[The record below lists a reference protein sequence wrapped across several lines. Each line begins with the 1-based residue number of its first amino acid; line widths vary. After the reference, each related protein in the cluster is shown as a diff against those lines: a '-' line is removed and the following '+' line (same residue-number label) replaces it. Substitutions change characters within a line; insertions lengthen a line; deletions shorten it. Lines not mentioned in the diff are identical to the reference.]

1 MSTTITETIK
11 KIADSASAEIDL
23 TTTDKQVIR
32 LNCVYKVS
40 DAPNFFLVFPPK
52 TLPPDINTDQYCPI
66 SIKNGK
72 SSLTLTARILEISGD
87 RTIELSA
94 KNSIKPESLRE
105 YFRVDT
111 RVAINA
117 HFEPETPDGKIQS
130 WELEGQTLDLSAS
143 GMLAILPEEPPTKY
157 QIDIE
162 IYLKGM
168 KKNVHCSGHL
178 IRCKRLRK
186 GRYQVAFHFDSISQK
201 HRDTI
206 ISFCL
211 QEQRNNLREKIQTA
225 G

>member
-1 MSTTITETIK
+1 MSAPITKTIK
-11 KIADSASAEIDL
+11 NLADSESAEIDL

-52 TLPPDINTDQYCPI
+52 TLPSNIDTDQYCPI

-72 SSLTLTARILEISGD
+72 SPLTLTARILEITGD

-94 KNSIKPESLRE
+94 KNSINPESLRE

-117 HFEPETPDGKIQS
+117 HFEPELPGGKLQS
-130 WELEGQTLDLSAS
+130 WKLVGQTLDLSAS
-143 GMLAILPEEPPTKY
+143 GMLAILPEEPPTRHL
-157 QIDIE
+157 ITIE
-162 IYLKGM
+162 INLKGVE
-168 KKNVHCSGHL
+168 KHIQCLGH
-178 IRCKRLRK
+178 IVRCKRLRK
-186 GRYQVAFHFDSISQK
+186 GSYQVAFHFDSISPK

-206 ISFCL
+206 IAFCL

>member
-1 MSTTITETIK
+1 VSAPITKTIK
-11 KIADSASAEIDL
+11 KIADSESAEIDL
-23 TTTDKQVIR
+23 TTKDKQVIR

-52 TLPPDINTDQYCPI
+52 TLPSDIDIDKYCPI

-72 SSLTLTARILEISGD
+72 SSLTLNASIIEISGD

-117 HFEPETPDGKIQS
+117 HFEPESPNGKIHS
-130 WELEGQTLDLSAS
+130 WELNGQTLDLSAS
-143 GMLAILPEEPPTKY
+143 GMLAILPEKPPTRH
-157 QIDIE
+157 QISIE
-162 IYLKGM
+162 INLKGM
-168 KKNVHCSGHL
+168 EKNVQCKGHL
-178 IRCKRLRK
+178 VRCKRLRK

-211 QEQRNNLREKIQTA
+211 QEQRNNLREKIQTN

>member
-1 MSTTITETIK
+1 MSAPISETIR
-11 KIADSASAEIDL
+11 KIADSESAEIDL
-23 TTTDKQVIR
+23 TTMDKQVIR

-40 DAPNFFLVFPPK
+40 DAPSFFLVFPPK
-52 TLPPDINTDQYCPI
+52 TLPSNIDTDQYCPI

-72 SSLTLTARILEISGD
+72 SSLTLTAGILEISGD

-94 KNSIKPESLRE
+94 KNSINPESLRE

-117 HFEPETPDGKIQS
+117 HFEPDSPDGKIQS

-143 GMLAILPEEPPTKY
+143 GMLAILPEEPPTKH

-162 IYLKGM
+162 IHLKGM
-168 KKNVHCSGHL
+168 KKNIQCVGHI
-178 IRCKRLRK
+178 IRCRRLRK
-186 GRYQVAFHFDSISQK
+186 GRYQIAFHFDSISQK

>member
-1 MSTTITETIK
+1 VSAPITETIK
-11 KIADSASAEIDL
+11 KLADSESAEIDL
-23 TTTDKQVIR
+23 TTKDKQVIR

-52 TLPPDINTDQYCPI
+52 TLPSNIDTDQYCPI

-72 SSLTLTARILEISGD
+72 SSLTLTARILKISGD

-94 KNSIKPESLRE
+94 KNSINSESLRE

-117 HFEPETPDGKIQS
+117 HFEPESPDGKIQS

-143 GMLAILPEEPPTKY
+143 GLLAILPEEPPTKH
-157 QIDIE
+157 QIAIKIHLKSIE
-162 IYLKGM
+162 
-168 KKNVHCSGHL
+168 KNVQCLGHVV
-178 IRCKRLRK
+178 RSKRLRK